1 MSTIVTTMS
10 NSEMLFIKILKN
22 KRLQE
27 KTHAENVAVEK
38 KFHLEHVGKFK
49 NSVYHWT
56 TDLKFWHT
64 GTNLGVKERGG
75 AQFPVIRGIN
85 TSH

>member
-10 NSEMLFIKILKN
+10 NSEMLFSKILKN

-49 NSVYHWT
+49 NSIYHRT
-56 TDLKFWHT
+56 TDLDNFAY
-64 GTNLGVKERGG
+64 LSVKERRH
-75 AQFPVIRGIN
+75 QYFPLNNSRI
-85 TSH
+85 